1 MNWDDTSRRTPA
13 TPSPSASSGTRT
25 VISSVIVAKGASNG
39 VGRIVET
46 DSLATDPPG
55 SSRDDLVFPG
65 GTIHIISTIVDFSFT
80 INPNCLGRATI
91 RQSGEIQRGT
101 GQFAHAVGT
110 FNGTVRP
117 GAATMAQPEASEVVR
132 YATTVWVCA

>member
-1 MNWDDTSRRTPA
+1 M
-13 TPSPSASSGTRT
+13 
-25 VISSVIVAKGASNG
+25 IVAKGVFNG

-91 RQSGEIQRGT
+91 QQSGEIQGGT
-101 GQFAHAVGT
+101 GQIANAPGT
-110 FNGTVRP
+110 FSATVSGPSLLPRNPDGSCAFDKPALHEVDMITASGTL
-117 GAATMAQPEASEVVR
+117 SF
-132 YATTVWVCA
+132 